1 MKKRILI
8 PVFATFACLSLMIV
22 AYFVY
27 AWYLNVVKSDGAV
40 ILSEPL
46 DGLTVRV
53 YRGYD
58 YDLDG
63 SIDEH
68 LVKDRDKKDMNGSYS
83 YLTETDEVTEIID
96 NNYITYR
103 LVISNESS
111 YELFLNPY
119 FMYEEALKQYSLLYS
134 IDSISIYNH
143 TMRNQ
148 DGTPII
154 DYNNRA
160 VLTDETFSGNYKE
173 YSLTDGLY
181 DTYGEPI
188 YNITDGATSY
198 EFAYDYDSTE
208 KIYSCTSVKKNG
220 TLVAN
225 ESVDLTSFYISDIY
239 DNNETRITSDTVS
252 NAYTKSGYEYNYLN
266 TLTRSYPIEA
276 DSSYN
281 YYTYPSTVYLPNK
294 TLNLYMHEE
303 TYSDEILLESYSEYY
318 VDVVFKSSSSTQG
331 IYSALMDFVT
341 KYNGTKD
348 TSGSTETYTF
358 TNQLYQDE
366 YDLME
371 AIYIEKTTNSTLA
384 KFATDGSIPFR
395 IKYFC
400 YDVTIGT
407 EYESY
412 EKPAYEVTHRP
423 EVDI

>member
-1 MKKRILI
+1 MKKRIIPILATIICLTLI
-8 PVFATFACLSLMIV
+8 IAGFIV
-22 AYFVY
+22 N

-68 LVKDRDKKDMNGSYS
+68 LKNDRGKDDMNSSYS

-96 NNYITYR
+96 NNFITYR

-111 YELFLNPY
+111 YELYLNPY
-119 FMYEEALKQYSLLYS
+119 FMYEDALKKFSLLYS

-160 VLTDETFSGNYKE
+160 VLTGSTFNGDYKS

-181 DTYGEPI
+181 DTYGKPI
-188 YNITDGATSY
+188 YHITDGLTTY
-198 EFAYDYDSTE
+198 EFEYEYDSDE
-208 KIYSCTSVKKNG
+208 KEYSCTSVKKNG

-225 ESVDLTSFYISDIY
+225 ESVDLTCYYVSDIY
-239 DNNETRITSDTVS
+239 DENEAIISPSEITSAYS
-252 NAYTKSGYEYNYLN
+252 NSGYEYNYLN
-266 TLTRSYPIEA
+266 GFSRSYFIS
-276 DSSYN
+276 DNGTYN
-281 YYTYPSTVYLPNK
+281 YTIYPSTVYLPNK
-294 TLNLYMHEE
+294 YLNLFMHEE
-303 TYSDEILLESYSEYY
+303 TYSDSILLESYSEYY

-331 IYSALMDFVT
+331 IYDALKDFVT

-348 TSGSTETYTF
+348 TSSETETYLF
-358 TNQLYQDE
+358 DNELYQDE

-371 AIYIEKTTNSTLA
+371 EIYIEKSTNSSLA
-384 KFATDGSIPFR
+384 KFATNGAISFR

-400 YDVTIGT
+400 YDVEIRT
-407 EYESY
+407 EFESY
-412 EKPAYEVTHRP
+412 KKPAYQVTHEP